1 MKTTFALSVLFLLFS
16 FLSPNAEAQT
26 SESVVLEYPTK
37 GSSEI
42 SISLGMNT
50 SNLADGG
57 FGPADNTNYF
67 RSFAAAIS
75 YEQYLSKTWGIKAR
89 LNYDPKGF
97 KTFFY
102 DLKASYITIPVMA
115 NWHFGKKKRW
125 YLQFGPYIGVKLSDS
140 TSPTILNFEEIK
152 PTDFGFDIG
161 IGVKIPIGGQMFYIE
176 SDGQS
181 PFSPQ
186 FDNDED
192 NTISRSMLSVGIV
205 F

>member
-1 MKTTFALSVLFLLFS
+1 
-16 FLSPNAEAQT
+16 
-26 SESVVLEYPTK
+26 
-37 GSSEI
+37 
-42 SISLGMNT
+42 
-50 SNLADGG
+50 
-57 FGPADNTNYF
+57 
-67 RSFAAAIS
+67 
-75 YEQYLSKTWGIKAR
+75 
-89 LNYDPKGF
+89 
-97 KTFFY
+97 
-102 DLKASYITIPVMA
+102 
-115 NWHFGKKKRW
+115 
-125 YLQFGPYIGVKLSDS
+125 LSDS